1 MSNNRAFTQDPLH
14 VAKKKQ
20 QQNAWNLFGKYI
32 DFNFKPKKMK
42 WDDDLVET
50 LLLTCAIANVG
61 NWFGSAEN
69 TIDWSE
75 LDHCGTVFSIKQAAD
90 KLTNIV

>member
-32 DFNFKPKKMK
+32 DFNFKPKK
-42 WDDDLVET
+42 
-50 LLLTCAIANVG
+50 
-61 NWFGSAEN
+61 
-69 TIDWSE
+69 
-75 LDHCGTVFSIKQAAD
+75 
-90 KLTNIV
+90 